1 MGRTP
6 RGGIIYLHGLFAF
19 GRDQRADY
27 RANSGRQMVVTVQ
40 GSFNS
45 DDVGAGYGDDP
56 SQGPSGPASCS
67 GTSTYHLSLA
77 SGSQPVLHSSAAH
90 RLAAVGH
97 PNGDP
102 AEVLRIGGALQ
113 LSGWRRASEFSH
125 LDLLGDGSTTTG
137 TVQFAGIPIQGGLE
151 WFVVEGSHTCRTR
164 SVRRAQITVTKTG
177 GVHATGTAN
186 VSVERWDPTAFFYF
200 NPDNPTNGDIAMVVP
215 HPPLPYQ
222 RPIDTYEWQFTDG
235 NPVID
240 SPKTRPLYMRVL
252 HALASDP
259 GSLAAEGQAE
269 VLGILP
275 PGFSEGASVAQSV
288 ANVWLQYFPRHMVP
302 HIYPD
307 ARNVRVTLTVTD
319 SAGKKDTIA
328 KDVHVSDHCLEW
340 GGPLSFLFGNTN
352 TCETWNGFQA
362 WPAAQPGDPTTTH
375 LI

>member
-1 MGRTP
+1 MAHFSYP
-6 RGGIIYLHGLFAF
+6 
-19 GRDQRADY
+19 
-27 RANSGRQMVVTVQ
+27 
-40 GSFNS
+40 
-45 DDVGAGYGDDP
+45 VGAA
-56 SQGPSGPASCS
+56 PASFR
-67 GTSTYHLSLA
+67 TSIS
-77 SGSQPVLHSSAAH
+77 
-90 RLAAVGH
+90 
-97 PNGDP
+97 
-102 AEVLRIGGALQ
+102 
-113 LSGWRRASEFSH
+113 W
-125 LDLLGDGSTTTG
+125 GDGSTTTG

-362 WPAAQPGDPTTTH
+362 VAGGPARRPDYYAFDLSAPVGAGLVGMTLTVTHDGDVFLALHGTVGLSVKSVFGTGVSDAEGFVGPPDGNPPPDGAIDNFVGGLTIPVQAALGPLGLTLVLSPGTGAGGRNTG
-375 LI
+375 